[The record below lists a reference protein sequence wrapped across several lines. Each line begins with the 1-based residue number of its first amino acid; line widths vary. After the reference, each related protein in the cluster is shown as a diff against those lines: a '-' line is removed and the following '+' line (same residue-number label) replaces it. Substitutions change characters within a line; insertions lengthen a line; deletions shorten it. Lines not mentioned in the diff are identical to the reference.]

1 MNHSLGQYFTTNTT
15 LQDKVFEFIKN
26 EPSRILE
33 PSIGQGDLVLS
44 LSQKN
49 PDWLFDMYEI
59 DRTIAVY
66 PSIPKEQIIYGD
78 FLLQPITKKYTT
90 IVGNPPYV
98 RTSKG
103 NLYIDFI
110 SKCFQLLEDRGEL
123 IFIVPSDLFKLTCA
137 AKLLTEMMNQ
147 GTFTHIFHPHDEK
160 MFEGASVDIIVFRYL
175 KDKDAEKAVLYND
188 VLQHVSC
195 RNGLI
200 TFHEGNKEGESENS
214 FEEYFDI
221 YVGLVSGKEEVYKH
235 ETLGNIDVLTGFQK
249 VEKYILL
256 ESFPSQETEEA
267 EINTYLLQHKEAL
280 LQRKIRTFHESNWFE
295 WGAPRNISSIR
306 KRAGTPCIYLY
317 NLTRKKQ
324 VAFLGEVM
332 YFGGN
337 LLMLVPKE
345 EFKTKVDLEKVVT
358 YLNKSEF
365 QKEFIFS
372 GRFKIGHRQIS
383 NCALPKECYS

>member
-1 MNHSLGQYFTTNTT
+1 
-15 LQDKVFEFIKN
+15 
-26 EPSRILE
+26 
-33 PSIGQGDLVLS
+33 
-44 LSQKN
+44 
-49 PDWLFDMYEI
+49 MYEI
-59 DRTIAVY
+59 DPTIQVY

-78 FLLQPITKKYTT
+78 FLSQKITKKYVT

-110 SKCFQLLEDRGEL
+110 SKCFQLLDDHGEL

-137 AKLLTEMMNQ
+137 AKLLTQMMNE
-147 GTFTHIFHPHDEK
+147 GTFTHIFHPHNEK
-160 MFEGASVDIIVFRYL
+160 MFDGASVDVIVFRYL
-175 KDKDAEKAVLYND
+175 KDKDAEKKALYND
-188 VLQHVSC
+188 VLHHISC
-195 RNGLI
+195 RNGFI
-200 TFHEGNKEGESENS
+200 TFHEGEEKKGGEGEKI

-235 ETLGNIDVLTGFQK
+235 ETLGNIDVLNGFQK
-249 VEKYILL
+249 VEKYIFL
-256 ESFPSQETEEA
+256 ESFPSQESQETQNTED
-267 EINTYLLQHKEAL
+267 INTYLLQYKEAL

-345 EFKTKVDLEKVVT
+345 EFKEKVDLEKVME
-358 YLNKSEF
+358 YLNNTDF
-365 QKEFIFS
+365 QKQFIS
-372 GRFKIGHRQIS
+372 AGRFKIGHRQIS
-383 NCALPKECYS
+383 YCVLPQEYYL